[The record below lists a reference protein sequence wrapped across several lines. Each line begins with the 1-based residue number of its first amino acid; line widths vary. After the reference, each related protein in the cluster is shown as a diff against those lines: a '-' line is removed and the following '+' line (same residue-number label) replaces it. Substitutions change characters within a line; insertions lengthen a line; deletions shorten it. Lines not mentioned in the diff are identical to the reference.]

1 MLPSPLPSP
10 ALSAQDPTT
19 QPLKSPKL
27 LNSLNSLSPLNSLPS
42 GRHPRAVQEALRVVA
57 TALMLS
63 LSSGPMNRMLSDPVI
78 AVRRL
83 MRCLVMSLLLGATA
97 LAAAQGP
104 ENAPPDPAQ
113 LLEAAR
119 KDMDAVRGLQDDTLD
134 DAATLQLRKRA
145 LSAQTQAQEAAAA
158 LEPELQDVQAR
169 LAQLGKPADGVK
181 ESADVAKQRA
191 ELMAAVSRLDSQIK
205 LARLM
210 AVEAEQAAATAL
222 ENRRSQLGARLG
234 EKVDALVGVQ
244 FWRKLRRDS
253 GADLRRLQDFGDE
266 WQARL
271 SAVSAGQWL
280 ALGAAVAVL
289 MLLQF
294 GLQRGVATLTAH
306 RVAPGRLRRSLY
318 AGGVLVTRTLMP
330 GLIGHAAVLV
340 LSLDDNPTA
349 RLDRWLQH
357 AEAIVWFGAFVYGLA
372 SALLMPRKPSWRLP
386 PIPDTTASRLAW
398 FPTTFAL
405 TVVLAWVIARLASA
419 LQASDAMLWTI
430 SAASSL
436 VFIVVLGW
444 ALKQAQRK
452 GEPPA
457 DAPADA
463 SADKEAH
470 SGSAHV
476 PSEPPA
482 NLPLWLS
489 LLRTAL
495 WLVLGAAL
503 LALVIGY
510 VGLGSF
516 VVNQLVWGLIVLSA
530 AYLIAAMVEDVAQ
543 WLLKRSQQAAAG
555 HEEGAAAQ
563 GGHGAHGASGVAGS
577 GSVGSGAG
585 AGGAAS
591 ASADLAA
598 SSAAARTRAQAIVL
612 LSGAA
617 RVMVG
622 VFAVVLLLA
631 PFGEGP
637 LELFA
642 RAGRIQEGLS
652 VGELSLKP
660 MALLQGL
667 AVLVLGLLAVRLLKQ
682 WLATRYMPT
691 TRMDAGMRMSA
702 TTLFGYVGVVA
713 VIAASMSAV
722 GVGLERVAWVAS
734 ALSVGIGFGLQ
745 AVVQNFVSGLILLA
759 ERPVKV
765 GDWVALSGV
774 EGDIRRINVRA
785 TEIQMGDRSTVIVPN
800 SEFITKIV
808 RNVTY
813 GESLGM
819 VQFKLAMPLA
829 TDTTRARALILEA
842 FRAHPSVLGSPAPN
856 VQLDGFNAEGTNLIL
871 NASGFVNSP
880 RAAYSVKSDLLFDV
894 LDRLRRAGLLPGQ
907 TPVAP
912 EESPPAPG

>member
-1 MLPSPLPSP
+1 M
-10 ALSAQDPTT
+10 
-19 QPLKSPKL
+19 
-27 LNSLNSLSPLNSLPS
+27 
-42 GRHPRAVQEALRVVA
+42 
-57 TALMLS
+57 
-63 LSSGPMNRMLSDPVI
+63 
-78 AVRRL
+78 RRL
-83 MRCLVMSLLLGATA
+83 MRGLLLSLLLGATA
-97 LAAAQGP
+97 LAAAQAP
-104 ENAPPDPAQ
+104 DNAPPDPAQ

-119 KDMDAVRGLQDDTLD
+119 KDMDAVRGLQDDSLD

-145 LSAQTQAQEAAAA
+145 LSAQTQAQEAASA

-244 FWRKLRRDS
+244 FWRKLARDS
-253 GADLRRLQDFGDE
+253 GSDLRRLQDFGDE
-266 WQARL
+266 WRTRL
-271 SAVSAGQWL
+271 SGVSAGQWL

-294 GLQRGVATLTAH
+294 GVQRGVATLTAH

-318 AGGVLVTRTLMP
+318 AGGVLLTRTLMP
-330 GLIGHAAVLV
+330 GLIGHVAVLV

-436 VFIVVLGW
+436 AFILVLGT
-444 ALKQAQRK
+444 ALRQAQRK
-452 GEPPA
+452 GEPPG

-463 SADKEAH
+463 SEADSEGD
-470 SGSAHV
+470 SGHGRSAQV

-482 NLPLWLS
+482 SLPLWLS
-489 LLRTAL
+489 MLRTAL
-495 WLVLGAAL
+495 WLVLGAAM
-503 LALVIGY
+503 LALLIGY

-530 AYLIAAMVEDVAQ
+530 AYLIAAMVDDVGQ

-555 HEEGAAAQ
+555 HEEGA
-563 GGHGAHGASGVAGS
+563 GGHGAHGARGAAGS
-577 GSVGSGAG
+577 GSASGGAG
-585 AGGAAS
+585 AAAS
-591 ASADLAA
+591 ATGDLAA
-598 SSAAARTRAQAIVL
+598 ASAASRTRAQAIVL
-612 LSGAA
+612 LSGAG

-819 VQFKLAMPLA
+819 VQFKLPMPLA

-856 VQLDGFNAEGTNLIL
+856 VQLDGINAEGTNLIL

-907 TPVAP
+907 TPVVE

>member
-1 MLPSPLPSP
+1 MLPSPLPR
-10 ALSAQDPTT
+10 LRR
-19 QPLKSPKL
+19 PLL
-27 LNSLNSLSPLNSLPS
+27 
-42 GRHPRAVQEALRVVA
+42 
-57 TALMLS
+57 LS
-63 LSSGPMNRMLSDPVI
+63 LLASL
-78 AVRRL
+78 
-83 MRCLVMSLLLGATA
+83 LVSLLLGATMH
-97 LAAAQGP
+97 AAAQTP
-104 ENAPPDPAQ
+104 DNAPPDPAK
-113 LLEAAR
+113 LLDAAR
-119 KDMDAVRGLQDDTLD
+119 KDMDAVRGLQDDALD
-134 DAATLQLRKRA
+134 DATTLQLRKRA

-169 LAQLGKPADGVK
+169 LAQLGKPAEGVK

-244 FWRKLRRDS
+244 FWRKLARDS
-253 GADLRRLQDFGDE
+253 GTDLRRLQDFGDE
-266 WQARL
+266 ARTRL
-271 SAVSAGQWL
+271 AGVSAGQWL
-280 ALGAAVAVL
+280 ALAAAVAVL

-294 GLQRGVATLTAH
+294 GVQRGVATLTAH

-318 AGGVLVTRTLMP
+318 AGGVLLTRTLMP

-340 LSLDDNPTA
+340 LSLDNHPTA
-349 RLDRWLQH
+349 RLDRWLEH

-398 FPTTFAL
+398 FPSTFAV
-405 TVVLAWVIARLASA
+405 TVVLAWVVARLASA

-436 VFIVVLGW
+436 AFILVLAI
-444 ALKQAQRK
+444 ALRQAQRE
-452 GEPPA
+452 GEAPRSGEGNSGHDDGGHSGQAPTHA
-457 DAPADA
+457 QAHAPAPAPA
-463 SADKEAH
+463 SAQRQAQTPAPPGADHGA
-470 SGSAHV
+470 SASAPSPAARSASSHV

-482 NLPLWLS
+482 SLPLWLS
-489 LLRTAL
+489 LLRSAL
-495 WLVLGAAL
+495 WMVLGAAF
-503 LALVIGY
+503 LALLIGY

-530 AYLIAAMVEDVAQ
+530 AYLIAAMVDDIGQ
-543 WLLKRSQQAAAG
+543 WLLKRSQQAADDQDEA
-555 HEEGAAAQ
+555 AAAQ
-563 GGHGAHGASGVAGS
+563 S
-577 GSVGSGAG
+577 
-585 AGGAAS
+585 AAS
-591 ASADLAA
+591 
-598 SSAAARTRAQAIVL
+598 RTRAQAIVL
-612 LSGAA
+612 VSGAG

-652 VGELSLKP
+652 IGELSLKP

-682 WLATRYMPT
+682 WLTTRYMPT
-691 TRMDAGMRMSA
+691 TRMDAGMRVSA

-713 VIAASMSAV
+713 VIAAAMSAV

-819 VQFKLAMPLA
+819 VQFKLPMPLA

-842 FRAHPSVLGSPAPN
+842 FRAHPSVLGTPAPN
-856 VQLDGFNAEGTNLIL
+856 VQLDGINAEGTNLVL

-894 LDRLRRAGLLPGQ
+894 LERLRRAGLLPGQ
-907 TPVAP
+907 TPVVD
-912 EESPPAPG
+912 EEVPPTQG

>member
-1 MLPSPLPSP
+1 MLPSPLPLP
-10 ALSAQDPTT
+10 P
-19 QPLKSPKL
+19 PH
-27 LNSLNSLSPLNSLPS
+27 PLNPLNPPHP
-42 GRHPRAVQEALRVVA
+42 GRHPRAVHDSLRVLA
-57 TALMLS
+57 AALMRGL
-63 LSSGPMNRMLSDPVI
+63 LL
-78 AVRRL
+78 
-83 MRCLVMSLLLGATA
+83 SLLLGATL

-104 ENAPPDPAQ
+104 DNAPPDPAQ

-181 ESADVAKQRA
+181 ESSDVAKQRA

-234 EKVDALVGVQ
+234 EKADALVGVQ
-244 FWRKLRRDS
+244 FWRKLARDS
-253 GADLRRLQDFGDE
+253 AADLRRLQDFGDE
-266 WQARL
+266 WRGRL
-271 SAVSAGQWL
+271 SGVSAGQWL

-294 GLQRGVATLTAH
+294 GVQRGVATLTAH

-318 AGGVLVTRTLMP
+318 AGGVLLTRTLMP

-340 LSLDDNPTA
+340 LSLDGNPTA

-357 AEAIVWFGAFVYGLA
+357 AEAIIWFGAFVYGLA

-405 TVVLAWVIARLASA
+405 TVVLAWVIVRLASA

-436 VFIVVLGW
+436 AFILVLGT

-452 GEPPA
+452 GEPPG
-457 DAPADA
+457 DAPADV
-463 SADKEAH
+463 SGDEGAH
-470 SGSAHV
+470 GSAAQV

-482 NLPLWLS
+482 SLPLWLS
-489 LLRTAL
+489 LLRSAL
-495 WLVLGAAL
+495 WLVLGFAL
-503 LALVIGY
+503 LALLIGY

-530 AYLIAAMVEDVAQ
+530 AYLIAAMVDDVGQ

-555 HEEGAAAQ
+555 HEEGA
-563 GGHGAHGASGVAGS
+563 GGHGGPGGSGAAGS
-577 GSVGSGAG
+577 GGAGAG
-585 AGGAAS
+585 AGGGGGGGGAAS
-591 ASADLAA
+591 DLAA
-598 SSAAARTRAQAIVL
+598 SSAASRTRAQAIVL

-617 RVMVG
+617 RVIVA

-819 VQFKLAMPLA
+819 VQFKLPMPLA

-856 VQLDGFNAEGTNLIL
+856 VQLDGINAEGTNLIL

-907 TPVAP
+907 KPVVDEEGPPVP
-912 EESPPAPG
+912 E

>member
-1 MLPSPLPSP
+1 M
-10 ALSAQDPTT
+10 
-19 QPLKSPKL
+19 
-27 LNSLNSLSPLNSLPS
+27 
-42 GRHPRAVQEALRVVA
+42 
-57 TALMLS
+57 
-63 LSSGPMNRMLSDPVI
+63 
-78 AVRRL
+78 RRL
-83 MRCLVMSLLLGATA
+83 MRGLLLSLLLGATA
-97 LAAAQGP
+97 LAAAQAP
-104 ENAPPDPAQ
+104 DNAPPDPAQ

-145 LSAQTQAQEAAAA
+145 LSAQTQAQEAASA

-244 FWRKLRRDS
+244 FWRKLARDS
-253 GADLRRLQDFGDE
+253 GSDLRRLQDFGDE
-266 WQARL
+266 WRTRL
-271 SAVSAGQWL
+271 SGVSAGQWL

-294 GLQRGVATLTAH
+294 GVQRGVATLTAH

-318 AGGVLVTRTLMP
+318 AGGVLLTRTLMP
-330 GLIGHAAVLV
+330 GLIGHVAVLV
-340 LSLDDNPTA
+340 LSLGDNPTA

-436 VFIVVLGW
+436 AFILVLGT
-444 ALKQAQRK
+444 ALRQAQRK
-452 GEPPA
+452 GEPPG

-463 SADKEAH
+463 SEADSEGD
-470 SGSAHV
+470 SGHGRSAQV

-482 NLPLWLS
+482 SLPLWLS

-495 WLVLGAAL
+495 WLVLGAAM
-503 LALVIGY
+503 LALLIGY

-530 AYLIAAMVEDVAQ
+530 AYLIAAMVDDVGQ

-555 HEEGAAAQ
+555 HEEGA
-563 GGHGAHGASGVAGS
+563 GGHGAHGARGAAGS
-577 GSVGSGAG
+577 GSASGGAG
-585 AGGAAS
+585 AAAS
-591 ASADLAA
+591 ATGDLAA
-598 SSAAARTRAQAIVL
+598 ASAASRTRAQAIVL
-612 LSGAA
+612 LSGAG

-819 VQFKLAMPLA
+819 VQFKLPMPLA

-856 VQLDGFNAEGTNLIL
+856 VQLDGINAEGTNLIL

-907 TPVAP
+907 TPVVE

>member
-1 MLPSPLPSP
+1 MPRTLPQ
-10 ALSAQDPTT
+10 AWGHWLSH
-19 QPLKSPKL
+19 L
-27 LNSLNSLSPLNSLPS
+27 L
-42 GRHPRAVQEALRVVA
+42 RQ
-57 TALMLS
+57 LMLT
-63 LSSGPMNRMLSDPVI
+63 
-78 AVRRL
+78 
-83 MRCLVMSLLLGATA
+83 LLLGAA
-97 LAAAQGP
+97 GLAAAQQTP
-104 ENAPPDPAQ
+104 DNAPPDPAQ
-113 LLEAAR
+113 LLDAAR
-119 KDMDAVRGLQDDTLD
+119 KDMDTVRRLQDDTLD

-181 ESADVAKQRA
+181 ESSDVAKQRA
-191 ELMAAVSRLDSQIK
+191 DLMASVSRLDSQIK

-234 EKVDALVGVQ
+234 EKVDALVGVH
-244 FWRKLRRDS
+244 FWRKFSRDT
-253 GADLRRLQDFGDE
+253 APDLRRLQDFGDE
-266 WQARL
+266 LRIRTAGVT
-271 SAVSAGQWL
+271 SGQWL
-280 ALGAAVAVL
+280 MLAAAVAVL

-294 GLQRGVATLTAH
+294 GVQRGVAHLTAH

-318 AGGVLVTRTLMP
+318 AGGVLLTRTLMP

-340 LSLDDNPTA
+340 LSLGENSTA
-349 RLDRWLQH
+349 RLDQWLAH

-398 FPTTFAL
+398 FPATFSITIVA
-405 TVVLAWVIARLASA
+405 AWVLARLAGA

-430 SAASSL
+430 SAGSSL
-436 VFIVVLGW
+436 VFILMLGA
-444 ALKQAQRK
+444 ALRQAQRK
-452 GEPPA
+452 GEAPDAAQGAQEAQEAQEAHAQEHPA
-457 DAPADA
+457 AAA
-463 SADKEAH
+463 SAHDSAKAATRDTPA
-470 SGSAHV
+470 SGKSDTHV
-476 PSEPPA
+476 PSEPPPS
-482 NLPLWLS
+482 LPLWLS
-489 LLRTAL
+489 LLRSAL
-495 WLVLGAAL
+495 WIVLAASL
-503 LALVIGY
+503 LAVLIGY

-530 AYLIAAMVEDVAQ
+530 AYLVSAMVEDIGQ
-543 WLLKRSQQAAAG
+543 WLLKRSQQAAAAQEDHPG
-555 HEEGAAAQ
+555 GSGGSGAAHGAGGGGGSTGGGAAA
-563 GGHGAHGASGVAGS
+563 HH
-577 GSVGSGAG
+577 
-585 AGGAAS
+585 
-591 ASADLAA
+591 
-598 SSAAARTRAQAIVL
+598 AAAATPAARARAQAAVL
-612 LSGAA
+612 LTGAA
-617 RVMVG
+617 RVMVAL
-622 VFAVVLLLA
+622 FAIVLLLA

-652 VGELSLKP
+652 IGELSLRP

-667 AVLVLGLLAVRLLKQ
+667 AVLVLGLIAVRLLKQ

-713 VIAASMSAV
+713 VIAAAMSAV

-819 VQFKLAMPLA
+819 VQFKLPMPLA
-829 TDTTRARALILEA
+829 TDTTRARAIILEA
-842 FRAHPSVLGSPAPN
+842 FRAHPSVLGTPAPN
-856 VQLDGFNAEGTNLIL
+856 VQLDGINAEGTNLIL

-880 RAAYSVKSDLLFDV
+880 RAAYGVKSDLLFDV
-894 LDRLRRAGLLPGQ
+894 LDRLRKAGLLPGQ
-907 TPVAP
+907 KPVP
-912 EESPPAPG
+912 VEEAGAEGDAKAPPATGA

>member
-1 MLPSPLPSP
+1 M
-10 ALSAQDPTT
+10 
-19 QPLKSPKL
+19 
-27 LNSLNSLSPLNSLPS
+27 
-42 GRHPRAVQEALRVVA
+42 
-57 TALMLS
+57 
-63 LSSGPMNRMLSDPVI
+63 
-78 AVRRL
+78 RRL
-83 MRCLVMSLLLGATA
+83 MRGLLLSLLLGVTA
-97 LAAAQGP
+97 LAAAQAP
-104 ENAPPDPAQ
+104 DNAPPDPAQ

-145 LSAQTQAQEAAAA
+145 LSAQTQAQEAASA

-244 FWRKLRRDS
+244 FWRKLARDS
-253 GADLRRLQDFGDE
+253 GSDLRRLQDFGDE
-266 WQARL
+266 WRTRL
-271 SAVSAGQWL
+271 SGVSAGQWL

-294 GLQRGVATLTAH
+294 GVQRGVATLTAH

-318 AGGVLVTRTLMP
+318 AGGVLLTRTLMP
-330 GLIGHAAVLV
+330 GLIGHVAVLV

-436 VFIVVLGW
+436 AFILVLGT
-444 ALKQAQRK
+444 ALRQAQRK
-452 GEPPA
+452 GEPPG

-463 SADKEAH
+463 SEADSEDA
-470 SGSAHV
+470 SGHGRSAQV

-482 NLPLWLS
+482 SLPLWLS

-503 LALVIGY
+503 LALLIGY

-530 AYLIAAMVEDVAQ
+530 AYLIAAMVDDVGQ
-543 WLLKRSQQAAAG
+543 WLLKRSQQAAPG
-555 HEEGAAAQ
+555 HEEGA
-563 GGHGAHGASGVAGS
+563 GGHGAHGARGAAGS
-577 GSVGSGAG
+577 GSASGGAG
-585 AGGAAS
+585 AAAS
-591 ASADLAA
+591 ATGDLAA
-598 SSAAARTRAQAIVL
+598 ASAASRTRAQAIVL
-612 LSGAA
+612 LSGAG

-819 VQFKLAMPLA
+819 VQFKLPMPLA

-856 VQLDGFNAEGTNLIL
+856 VQLDGINAEGTNLIL

-907 TPVAP
+907 TPVVE

>member
-1 MLPSPLPSP
+1 MLPSPLPRLGRP
-10 ALSAQDPTT
+10 LFLSA
-19 QPLKSPKL
+19 LV
-27 LNSLNSLSPLNSLPS
+27 SPLVSLL
-42 GRHPRAVQEALRVVA
+42 AAL
-57 TALMLS
+57 
-63 LSSGPMNRMLSDPVI
+63 
-78 AVRRL
+78 
-83 MRCLVMSLLLGATA
+83 LVSLLLGGTIH
-97 LAAAQGP
+97 AAAQTP
-104 ENAPPDPAQ
+104 DNAPPDPAQ
-113 LLEAAR
+113 LLDAAR
-119 KDMDAVRGLQDDTLD
+119 KDMDAVRGLQDDALD
-134 DAATLQLRKRA
+134 DATTLLLRKRA

-244 FWRKLRRDS
+244 FWRKLARDS
-253 GADLRRLQDFGDE
+253 GTDLRRLQDFGDE
-266 WQARL
+266 ARTRL
-271 SAVSAGQWL
+271 AGVSAGQWL
-280 ALGAAVAVL
+280 ALAAAVAVL

-318 AGGVLVTRTLMP
+318 AAGVLLTRTLMP

-340 LSLDDNPTA
+340 LSLDDHPTA

-398 FPTTFAL
+398 FPSTFAV
-405 TVVLAWVIARLASA
+405 TVVLAWVVARLASA
-419 LQASDAMLWTI
+419 LQASDAMSWTI

-436 VFIVVLGW
+436 AFILVLAT
-444 ALKQAQRK
+444 ALRQAQQK
-452 GEPPA
+452 GEAPRDGDGEA
-457 DAPADA
+457 GHDDGGHSGQAPAHAQAHAPAPAAA
-463 SADKEAH
+463 SAQRQAQTPAPARADH
-470 SGSAHV
+470 GVSASAPSPAARSASSHV

-482 NLPLWLS
+482 SLPLWLS
-489 LLRTAL
+489 LLRSAL
-495 WLVLGAAL
+495 WMVLGAAL
-503 LALVIGY
+503 LALLIGY

-530 AYLIAAMVEDVAQ
+530 AYLIAAMVDDIGQ
-543 WLLKRSQQAAAG
+543 WLLKRSPQAADD
-555 HEEGAAAQ
+555 HDEAAA
-563 GGHGAHGASGVAGS
+563 AESAARSAGASS
-577 GSVGSGAG
+577 D
-585 AGGAAS
+585 GAAS
-591 ASADLAA
+591 TAA
-598 SSAAARTRAQAIVL
+598 SRTRAQAIVL
-612 LSGAA
+612 VSGAG

-652 VGELSLKP
+652 IGELSLKP

-682 WLATRYMPT
+682 WLTTRYMPT
-691 TRMDAGMRMSA
+691 TRMDAGMRVSA

-713 VIAASMSAV
+713 VIAAAMSAV

-819 VQFKLAMPLA
+819 VQFKLPMPLA

-842 FRAHPSVLGSPAPN
+842 FRAHPSVLGAPAPN
-856 VQLDGFNAEGTNLIL
+856 VQLDGINAEGTNLVL

-907 TPVAP
+907 TPVVD
-912 EESPPAPG
+912 EEVPPTQD

>member
-1 MLPSPLPSP
+1 MLH
-10 ALSAQDPTT
+10 AL
-19 QPLKSPKL
+19 
-27 LNSLNSLSPLNSLPS
+27 LSPLLHLLQPLQSQPLP
-42 GRHPRAVQEALRVVA
+42 HLLRRVLRQ
-57 TALMLS
+57 LML
-63 LSSGPMNRMLSDPVI
+63 
-78 AVRRL
+78 
-83 MRCLVMSLLLGATA
+83 SLLLGAAA
-97 LAAAQGP
+97 LAAAQQAP
-104 ENAPPDPAQ
+104 DSAPPDPAQ
-113 LLEAAR
+113 LLDAAR
-119 KDMDAVRGLQDDTLD
+119 KDMDTVRRLQDDTLD

-181 ESADVAKQRA
+181 ESSDVAKQRA
-191 ELMAAVSRLDSQIK
+191 DLMASVSRLDSQIK

-234 EKVDALVGVQ
+234 EKVDALVGVH
-244 FWRKLRRDS
+244 FWRKFARDTA
-253 GADLRRLQDFGDE
+253 ADMRRLQDFGDE
-266 WQARL
+266 LRL
-271 SAVSAGQWL
+271 RMTGVTPGQWL
-280 ALGAAVAVL
+280 TLAATVAVL
-289 MLLQF
+289 MSLQF
-294 GLQRGVATLTAH
+294 GVQRGVAHLTAH

-318 AGGVLVTRTLMP
+318 AGGVLLTRTLMP

-340 LSLDDNPTA
+340 LSLGENSTA
-349 RLDRWLQH
+349 RLDQWLAH

-398 FPTTFAL
+398 FPATFSL
-405 TVVLAWVIARLASA
+405 TIVAAWILARLASA

-436 VFIVVLGW
+436 VFILLLGA
-444 ALKQAQRK
+444 ALRQAQRK
-452 GEPPA
+452 GEVPGAPPA
-457 DAPADA
+457 DSEGGGTGAGEAVTPGTPA
-463 SADKEAH
+463 
-470 SGSAHV
+470 SGKSDSHA
-476 PSEPPA
+476 PSEPPPS
-482 NLPLWLS
+482 LPLWLS
-489 LLRTAL
+489 LLRSAL
-495 WLVLGAAL
+495 WMVLAASL
-503 LALVIGY
+503 LAVLIGY

-530 AYLIAAMVEDVAQ
+530 AYLLSTMVEDIGQ
-543 WLLKRSQQAAAG
+543 WLLKRSQQAAA
-555 HEEGAAAQ
+555 AQ
-563 GGHGAHGASGVAGS
+563 EDHPGGS
-577 GSVGSGAG
+577 GSSG
-585 AGGAAS
+585 
-591 ASADLAA
+591 AA
-598 SSAAARTRAQAIVL
+598 SSAGGPGHSSGGGTAAHHAAAATPAARARAQAAVL
-612 LSGAA
+612 LTGAA
-617 RVMVG
+617 RVMVAM
-622 VFAVVLLLA
+622 FAVVLLLA

-652 VGELSLKP
+652 IGELSLRP

-667 AVLVLGLLAVRLLKQ
+667 AVLVLGLIAVRLLKQ
-682 WLATRYMPT
+682 WLATHYMPT

-713 VIAASMSAV
+713 VIAAAMSAV

-819 VQFKLAMPLA
+819 VQFKLPMPLA
-829 TDTTRARALILEA
+829 TDITRSRAIILEA

-856 VQLDGFNAEGTNLIL
+856 VQLDGINAEGTNLIL

-880 RAAYSVKSDLLFDV
+880 RAAYGVKSDLLFDV
-894 LDRLRRAGLLPGQ
+894 LDRLRRAGLLAGQ
-907 TPVAP
+907 KPVP
-912 EESPPAPG
+912 LEEGDGKGEEAGKGDGVGQGQGGGKPPQAPGA